1 MSPINFLCGSKLMST
16 SDQDQKRNNQQ
27 YQCMLSRFTKIL
39 VIGLGQL
46 GLPVIKY
53 VKERGFDA
61 YGYGS
66 SAKAIHRVEIIAET
80 KQHQGKYLKYSI

>member
-1 MSPINFLCGSKLMST
+1 
-16 SDQDQKRNNQQ
+16 
-27 YQCMLSRFTKIL
+27 MLSPFNKIL

-53 VKERGFDA
+53 VKERGFDV
-61 YGYGS
+61 YGYDR
-66 SAKAIHRVEIIAET
+66 SAKLIHRVEIIAEI

>member
-1 MSPINFLCGSKLMST
+1 MSAT
-16 SDQDQKRNNQQ
+16 DQYQKRHNQQ
-27 YQCMLSRFTKIL
+27 SQDTQSRFNKML

-53 VKERGFDA
+53 VKERGFDV
-61 YGYGS
+61 YGYDR
-66 SAKAIHRVEIIAET
+66 SAKLIHRVEIIAEI